1 MQNDP
6 RLCAETAVC
15 FRQTWKTNTKFSSV
29 CTSSFIPCHALVNS
43 FVSMVLQLGDVET
56 IEDLDIATVR
66 ARIQARFNRFAILF
80 PSYFGRRKS
89 FSNTSKVVRR
99 GAAFYEVI
107 NISRGTYDFYRS
119 WTLKESN

>member
-6 RLCAETAVC
+6 RLCAETDVC

-43 FVSMVLQLGDVET
+43 FVIKVLQLGDVKT

-66 ARIQARFNRFAILF
+66 ALVQARFNGFAILF
-80 PSYFGRRKS
+80 PSYLG
-89 FSNTSKVVRR
+89 
-99 GAAFYEVI
+99 
-107 NISRGTYDFYRS
+107 
-119 WTLKESN
+119 